1 MLCQLS
7 YAPRFGRA
15 DSIGG
20 VRHDPAV
27 SKIGPAVLFCVLTVA
42 FAGIAIAGGGA
53 GRWVIAVAAAA
64 LAVWMGSF
72 AWAALRRIAR

>member
-1 MLCQLS
+1 M
-7 YAPRFGRA
+7 
-15 DSIGG
+15 
-20 VRHDPAV
+20 

-42 FAGIAIAGGGA
+42 FAVIALSGARA

-72 AWAALRRIAR
+72 AWAALRRIVR